1 MNNHPRRVSNSACR
15 SSHDC
20 SVHGPVQQTLRGTM
34 MLAALGYALAGC
46 NSAAAADGAW
56 KDATEEMYDAGLH
69 RMERRT
75 YRVWDFHPE
84 LHLEFHWERPDRT
97 AGPPGIINGSGT
109 LTWRNGG
116 ADEYDTTATY
126 SEYKGNM
133 KDGRPDGTGSLRMRS
148 GTSYVGDWH
157 AGLMNGRGV
166 LKLDN
171 GDDYNGEFA
180 DGQMQGQ
187 GRYAG
192 ADGTVYVGEFKNGRR
207 DGAGILTLADG
218 RSYRTVW
225 RGGTEVERTAVL
237 AGAAGP
243 ASPVEPAR
251 RDVTFRLTVD
261 RKQNEDFR
269 LHDYGITYFV
279 YDAQNAPGKMQIDL
293 ASKELEGQWKG
304 SATLTGYEGLLIDE
318 VDQFAPVY
326 LLADVTNSGA
336 RTTRVAAAYL
346 DVSESRSDLQPYLY
360 FTRTAPICTETEYD
374 PQVMFKNLGWG
385 SLRNAALRYSLVPKN
400 DGNRNVSNPSDNNP
414 DFTVPLG
421 DVDASVA
428 VSVDDGVRQSGVD
441 IGKIANLNAS
451 CPTFA
456 ELPACLQRIEG
467 TGVLGKLAG
476 HLTIADKAVYA
487 KVDGRV
493 DYEWSD
499 ADGDSHARSSPISY
513 KVPLFVF
520 KVLERDVAECGG
532 PSAVDHGGRTLE
544 LALDRRGYRIPVDWH
559 AELAPRANARVGIS
573 LVAPKSSSHVFRLVI
588 ELSDGTKQSSRE
600 VDLSYFRPRFGS
612 SSP

>member
-1 MNNHPRRVSNSACR
+1 MTNHPRRMWNSARR
-15 SSHDC
+15 SSPAC
-20 SVHGPVQQTLRGTM
+20 SVQRLLQKTLRGPL
-34 MLAALGYALAGC
+34 MLAALGCVLAGS
-46 NSAAAADGAW
+46 NTAGAADGAW

-97 AGPPGIINGSGT
+97 AGPPGIINGPGT

-126 SEYKGNM
+126 SEYKGNL

-148 GTSYVGDWH
+148 GTSYVGDWL
-157 AGLMNGRGV
+157 AGLMNGHGV

-171 GDDYNGEFA
+171 GDDYDGEFA
-180 DGQMQGQ
+180 NGQIQGQ

-192 ADGTVYVGEFKNGRR
+192 ADGTVYAGEFKNGRR
-207 DGAGILTLADG
+207 DGVGILTLADG

-225 RGGTEVERTAVL
+225 RDGTEVERTSL
-237 AGAAGP
+237 PAGTAGP
-243 ASPVEPAR
+243 PSPVEPAR
-251 RDVTFRLTVD
+251 RDVTLRLTVD

-279 YDAQNAPGKMQIDL
+279 YDAQNVPGKMKIDL
-293 ASKELEGQWKG
+293 ASKELEAQWKG
-304 SATLTGYEGLLIDE
+304 NATLTGYERLLIDD

-336 RTTRVAAAYL
+336 RTTRVTAAYL

-374 PQVMFKNLGWG
+374 PQVIFKNLGWG
-385 SLRNAALRYSLVPKN
+385 ALRNATLRYSFVPKN
-400 DGNRNVSNPSDNNP
+400 QSNSNDSNPNANNP
-414 DFTVPLG
+414 DFAVPLG
-421 DVDASVA
+421 DVDTSVA
-428 VSVDDGVRQSGVD
+428 VSVDEGVRQSGVD
-441 IGKIANLNAS
+441 IGKIATLNAS

-456 ELPACLQRIEG
+456 GLPACLKRVEE

-476 HLTIADKAVYA
+476 HLSIADKAVYA

-499 ADGDSHARSSPISY
+499 ADGASHARSSLISY

-544 LALDRRGYRIPVDWH
+544 LTLDRRSYRIPVDWH

-573 LVAPKSSSHVFRLVI
+573 LVAPKSSNHVFRLVI
-588 ELSDGTKQSSRE
+588 ELSDGTKQTSRE
-600 VDLSYFRPRFGS
+600 VDLSYFRPRFGN